1 MSQVDYKAL
10 EEYKKEYYAE
20 KALEIQKELK
30 EVERHQELKAS
41 MSSHAQMLKRY
52 EQKPEHTK

>member
-10 EEYKKEYYAE
+10 EEYRKEYYAE
-20 KALEIQKELK
+20 KALEIEKEIK
-30 EVERHQELKAS
+30 EVEHHQKLKES

-52 EQKPEHTK
+52 EQKPELSK

>member
-20 KALEIQKELK
+20 KALEVEKEIKEVEHHKELK
-30 EVERHQELKAS
+30 ES
-41 MSSHAQMLKRY
+41 MSSHVQMLKRF